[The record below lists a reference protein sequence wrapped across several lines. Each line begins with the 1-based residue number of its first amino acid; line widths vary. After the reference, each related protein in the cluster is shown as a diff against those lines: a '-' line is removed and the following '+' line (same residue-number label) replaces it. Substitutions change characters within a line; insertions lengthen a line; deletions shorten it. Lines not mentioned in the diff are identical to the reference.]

1 MKGAILLL
9 FHCRTNTGYAIGELE
24 RAFHTMALRLT
35 GDESAVHYGYPSL
48 SGGFPSHLPP
58 TFDGV
63 SVIDPDE
70 RDPGALEE
78 ITNRVRQAG
87 IALVFAFDL
96 PLAAPVLGALRR
108 GGVTHIV
115 SYWGASISSPYPW
128 WLRPLRK
135 AQYVRARHRP
145 DHFIFESEGMRR
157 GAVLGAAIPTR
168 ETSVRRLGVDVARFY
183 PPTAPSYYAHQ
194 LFGIPESRRIVFFS
208 GHMEPRKGVRVLVE
222 SMMDLVNV
230 RGRRDVHLLVLGNQP
245 GEEGS
250 FLPLIEGTPAQQY
263 VTFGG
268 YRSDIPELHRSAYL
282 GAIAST
288 GWDSF
293 TLSAVEMAASGLP
306 LIVSDLPGLSEAVEH
321 GVTGRLFPAGDARAL
336 ATSIERLV
344 DAPAERDRLG
354 ASARQ
359 RVLREF
365 TREAQEEGLVAIVR
379 SVLNLIR

>member
-1 MKGAILLL
+1 
-9 FHCRTNTGYAIGELE
+9 
-24 RAFHTMALRLT
+24 
-35 GDESAVHYGYPSL
+35 
-48 SGGFPSHLPP
+48 
-58 TFDGV
+58 
-63 SVIDPDE
+63 VIDPAE
-70 RDPGALEE
+70 RDPRALQE
-78 ITNRVRQAG
+78 ITNYVRRAG
-87 IALVFAFDL
+87 ITLVFAFDL

-128 WLRPLRK
+128 WLRPLRR
-135 AQYVRARHRP
+135 AQYYRANHRP
-145 DHFIFESEGMRR
+145 DHYIFESEGMRR
-157 GAVLGAAIPTR
+157 GAVLGAAIPKR
-168 ETSVRRLGVDVARFY
+168 ETSVCRLGVDVTRFH
-183 PPTAPSYYAHQ
+183 PPSEQSYYAHQ

-222 SMMDLVNV
+222 SMLELVNV

-268 YRSDIPELHRSAYL
+268 YRSDVPELHRSAYL

-321 GVTGRLFPAGDARAL
+321 GVTGQLFPAGDARAL
-336 ATSIERLV
+336 ATAIERLV
-344 DAPAERDRLG
+344 DAPAERNRLS

-365 TREAQEEGLVAIVR
+365 TREAQAEGLVAIVQ
-379 SVLNLIR
+379 SVLNLLR